1 MLDNLFKEIHG
12 NNNENLI
19 PVSRFNGRY
28 ELTLGLKSY
37 KKEVKILKEKV
48 PHLIDHIY
56 FIPNSFMQTF
66 YFYKGNVW
74 IDVYQLDWKS
84 WEMFDQQERIETLI
98 KFMDEKEKE
107 KDYETIFSYMEK
119 KILITKYIELFDS
132 IPAEQKYNCFRDLWS
147 RSEYGFYQFEPSF
160 LEEVFSYKEFS
171 EERNESMLKLKE
183 QIENHET
190 ITVYRGVT
198 SSSTHFERAI
208 SWTLDEDVA
217 EFFAMRFNSKGKI
230 MKAEI
235 HIEDINDYLYNRNE
249 KEILLNPKKLMNTE
263 VHYYI

>member
-37 KKEVKILKEKV
+37 KKEIKILKEKV

-74 IDVYQLDWKS
+74 MDVYQLDWKS

-132 IPAEQKYNCFRDLWS
+132 IPAKQKYNCFRDLWS
-147 RSEYGFYQFEPSF
+147 RSEYGFDQFDTIFFRKSF
-160 LEEVFSYKEFS
+160 
-171 EERNESMLKLKE
+171 
-183 QIENHET
+183 
-190 ITVYRGVT
+190 
-198 SSSTHFERAI
+198 
-208 SWTLDEDVA
+208 
-217 EFFAMRFNSKGKI
+217 
-230 MKAEI
+230 
-235 HIEDINDYLYNRNE
+235 
-249 KEILLNPKKLMNTE
+249 
-263 VHYYI
+263 

>member
-37 KKEVKILKEKV
+37 KKEIKILKEKV

-74 IDVYQLDWKS
+74 MDVYQLDWKS

-98 KFMDEKEKE
+98 EFMDEKEKE
-107 KDYETIFSYMEK
+107 KDYETIFSYMDK

-132 IPAEQKYNCFRDLWS
+132 IPAKQKYICFRDLWS
-147 RSEYGFYQFEPSF
+147 RSEYGFDQFTPSF
-160 LEEVFSYKEFS
+160 LEKVFKYKEFS
-171 EERNESMLKLKE
+171 EERNASMNRLKE
-183 QIENHET
+183 EIGEHET

-198 SSSTHFERAI
+198 SSSTHYEKAI
-208 SWTLDEDVA
+208 SWTLNEDVA

-235 HIEDINDYLYNRNE
+235 HIDDIHDYLSNRNE
-249 KEILLNPKKLMNTE
+249 EEILLNPKKLINTE